1 MSGASDAARKTLCF
15 ARYEASRLGFSA
27 IAPEHLLLGVCRTG
41 DETALDLLRRFG
53 LAPDAVRRDLAGQ
66 RSCAGPVGAAPSL
79 PLADESRRVLKMAAE
94 EARAAPAQRAGV
106 ACLILALLRLEEG
119 PAPALLRRHG
129 VTLDA
134 ARREVRTLA
143 GAAFPHAPAAGRNL
157 PLLAEYGRDLTETA
171 ARGGFDP
178 LIGRESELERIIQI
192 LCQRLKRSLILLG
205 EPGVGKTALVEGLAQ
220 RIAEGKVPAP
230 LGGQRIVALDLAAIV
245 AGTRYRGELEE
256 RLRGILGELRQARD
270 RIVFIDEIHS
280 LVGAGAAEG
289 ALGAAN
295 ILKPALAQGEISCI
309 GATTLKEYRQHIE
322 RDRAL
327 QRRFQ
332 PVEIHPPSA
341 EQVLCIL
348 EGVKSRYEE
357 FHGVR
362 YTEAALRAAVLQTAR
377 YLPERQFPDKA
388 IEALDQAGAMVKLR
402 AARDGAPPEVGRDEI
417 DQVVARATGI
427 PVARLGLGESERLR
441 RLEETLAARVVGQP
455 EAVRALSQAVRRSRL
470 GLRDRRRPIGSFL
483 LAGPPGVG
491 KTESA
496 RRLAE
501 ILFDRAEA
509 LLRFDMSEYMERHSV
524 AKLIGSPPGYV
535 GYEEGGRLTE
545 AVRRQPY
552 CVLLFDE
559 IEKAHADLAGILL
572 QILEEG
578 CLTDSQGQRV
588 DFTHTVVL
596 ITSNVGSRRALEA
609 RGIGFGGDARTH
621 LARMRTEAGA
631 ELRRAFSPELL
642 DRLDEVI
649 LFNPLSGDDLRAVL
663 DLVLADLDLLLRE
676 RGLTV
681 EIGEEARVWLLER
694 ARLDEATGARSLR
707 RTVRR
712 WLQDAIS
719 ERLIDAPDD
728 VPLALRVEA
737 AADGLDVK
745 VEQAGRSSGPAA
757 GAING
762 VEDER
767 SREPA

>member
-1 MSGASDAARKTLCF
+1 MNETSGAARKTLSF
-15 ARYEASRLGFSA
+15 ARYEAGRLGFSA
-27 IAPEHLLLGVCRTG
+27 ILPEHLLLGVCRTG
-41 DETALDLLRRFG
+41 DETALGLLRRFG
-53 LAPDAVRRDLAGQ
+53 LVPDAVRRDLAGE
-66 RSCAGPVGAAPSL
+66 RGGAGPINAAPSL
-79 PLADESRRVLKMAAE
+79 PLAGESRRVLEMAAE
-94 EARAAPAQRAGV
+94 EARAAPAQQAGV

-134 ARREVRTLA
+134 ARREVRALA
-143 GAAFPHAPAAGRNL
+143 GAAFLHAAAAGRSL

-178 LIGRESELERIIQI
+178 LIGRESELERIVQI
-192 LCQRLKRSLILLG
+192 LCQRLKRNPILLG

-220 RIAEGKVPAP
+220 RIAEGTVPAP
-230 LGGQRIVALDLAAIV
+230 LAGQRIVALDLAAIV
-245 AGTRYRGELEE
+245 AGTRYRGEFEE
-256 RLRGILGELRQARD
+256 RLRGILGELRQAGD

-289 ALGAAN
+289 ALDAAN

-332 PVEIHPPSA
+332 PVEIHPPST
-341 EQVLCIL
+341 EQALEIL
-348 EGVKSRYEE
+348 EGVKGRYEE

-362 YTEAALRAAVLQTAR
+362 YTGAALRAAVLQTSR

-402 AARDGAPPEVGRDEI
+402 SGAPPEVGRDEI
-417 DQVVARATGI
+417 DEVVARATGI

-441 RLEETLAARVVGQP
+441 RLEATLAARVVGQP

-470 GLRDRRRPIGSFL
+470 GVRDRRRPIGSFL

-491 KTESA
+491 KTETA

-509 LLRFDMSEYMERHSV
+509 LLRFDMSEYMERHAV

-545 AVRRQPY
+545 AVRRRPY

-609 RGIGFGGDARTH
+609 RGIGFGGDARAL
-621 LARMRTEAGA
+621 LARMRAEAGA

-642 DRLDEVI
+642 DRLDDVI

-663 DLVLADLDLLLRE
+663 DLVLADLDLLFRE

-681 EIGEEARVWLLER
+681 EIGEEARAWLLER
-694 ARLDEATGARSLR
+694 ARLDEATGARPLR

-712 WLQDAIS
+712 WLQDVIS
-719 ERLIDAPDD
+719 ERLIDAPDEG
-728 VPLALRVEA
+728 PLALRVEV
-737 AADGLDVK
+737 AADGLDIK

-762 VEDER
+762 VEDEQ